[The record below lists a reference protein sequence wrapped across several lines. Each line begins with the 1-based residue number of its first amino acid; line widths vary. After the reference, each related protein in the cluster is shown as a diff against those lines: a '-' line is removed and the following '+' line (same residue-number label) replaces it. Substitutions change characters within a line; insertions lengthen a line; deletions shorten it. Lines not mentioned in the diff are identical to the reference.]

1 MKRKTKT
8 HIAILRQL
16 ELTPVESKL
25 LEVNL
30 KLLSCKIPIVK
41 KAGTDGI
48 DSLITLVHYRH
59 IVINSMKFIA

>member
-1 MKRKTKT
+1 
-8 HIAILRQL
+8 
-16 ELTPVESKL
+16 L

-41 KAGTDGI
+41 KAGADGI

-59 IVINSMKFIA
+59 IVINSMKFVA